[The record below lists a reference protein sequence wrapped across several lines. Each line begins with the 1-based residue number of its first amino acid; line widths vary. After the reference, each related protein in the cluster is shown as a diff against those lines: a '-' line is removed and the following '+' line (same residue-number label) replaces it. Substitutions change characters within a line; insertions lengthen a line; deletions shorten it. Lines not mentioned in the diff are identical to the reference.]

1 MLFTAL
7 HSALVV
13 AALASPTKDQIS
25 QWVKDLGD
33 ANFEVRERASRQLWE
48 AGEAAEAA
56 VLEATRSSDAEV
68 ARRAGDLA
76 DKFRWG
82 IYPSTPPKVVELV
95 GRYREADANGKLAT
109 VRALLDT
116 GAPGCTTL
124 LKIARAEKDAAL
136 RQRLLGQIGQEASR
150 AVPGLLAEGSFT
162 SLEALLEL
170 SIEADADAA
179 MSSYAAYWLVRGKLK
194 DVISRWKGQATGPH
208 AKRANEVLTYLYR
221 AQGDLVAARDA
232 AEKTG
237 KADLLE
243 EVLYQQGD
251 WKTLATRQPAN
262 GLRRDIEALGYRAAY
277 QRLAG
282 DTAAFER
289 TVAEIRKHTE
299 VRPEN
304 DGEIWSAA
312 KALFLNNR
320 PADGLSVLGKSSRHV
335 ERRFDILA
343 AQNRQRE
350 AFALADAVKAN
361 DPEKPLVE
369 VLRARL
375 LFTLGEK
382 DRALTI
388 FARLAD
394 AIKEGD
400 ETYWSGRL
408 VLVEQQ
414 LGLREL
420 ALQHCGRVLAASRS
434 PARALELLSRL
445 FPGHDLEPWAL
456 WELLRRM
463 PGGITDTTAATKRL
477 ADLFSGKPTE
487 KELTALAE
495 RAGEKSVTALPFQ
508 NYPEHL
514 LLGLATVAEAAKHD
528 ALAMKFLE
536 QAAAKGSASAL
547 LRLGDRLAERK
558 DWTAAAARYAEAW
571 NKDTSD
577 PLPLY
582 LRGHALAM
590 AGQGSDGSLWMARA
604 SLLPLGNEPVRQALA
619 DALQKRGHLEAA
631 RREREIITKT
641 GLPGSF
647 YAGDAL
653 RESALDA
660 AARHD
665 YVRAADLHEKSMLR
679 CLDARVS
686 FQESGAYAAVPAAI
700 HRYRALGLLKAGRL
714 DEARK
719 EMALCEAAM
728 PGDVD
733 LPCGAVPMLE
743 RLGLKAEADDLFDRT
758 WAIHEKLGREY
769 PNSAREHNSLGWLS
783 ACCRRDLD
791 QGLQH
796 AQKAV
801 SLTPDSASVHDTL
814 GEIQFQRGDR
824 DKALAEARRS
834 IELAPKSP
842 YYRRQ
847 LKRIEAGDPRAELP
861 PQGDE

>member
-7 HSALVV
+7 HSALLV
-13 AALASPTKDQIS
+13 AALTSPTKDQIA

-68 ARRAGDLA
+68 ARRAGELA

-82 IYPSTPPKVVELV
+82 IYPNTPPKVVELV

-150 AVPGLLAEGSFT
+150 AVPGLLTEGSFA

-179 MSSYAAYWLVRGKLK
+179 MSSYAVYWLVRGNLK
-194 DVISRWKGQATGPH
+194 DVISRWKGQATGAH

-251 WKTLATRQPAN
+251 WKTLATRPPIN

-289 TVAEIRKHTE
+289 TVAEIRKHAE
-299 VRPEN
+299 GRPDTDVEL
-304 DGEIWSAA
+304 WSAA
-312 KALFLNNR
+312 KALFLNDR
-320 PADGLSVLGKSSRHV
+320 PADGLAVLGKSSRHV

-382 DRALTI
+382 NRALAI
-388 FARLAD
+388 FVRLAD

-400 ETYWSGRL
+400 ETYWSDRL

-434 PARALELLSRL
+434 PRRAPELLSRI
-445 FPGHDLEPWAL
+445 FPDHDLEPAAL

-463 PGGITDTTAATKRL
+463 PGGTPDTTAATKRL
-477 ADLFSGKPTE
+477 AELLAGKATE

-495 RAGEKSVTALPFQ
+495 RAGEKSEGAQAWHFREYLLPA
-508 NYPEHL
+508 
-514 LLGLATVAEAAKHD
+514 LATVAEAAKHD
-528 ALAMKFLE
+528 ALALKSLE

-590 AGQGSDGSLWMARA
+590 AGQGSDGNLWMARA
-604 SLLPLGNEPVRQALA
+604 SLRPLGDEPARQAFA

-631 RREREIITKT
+631 RRERELITKT
-641 GLPGSF
+641 GLPGSL

-686 FQESGAYAAVPAAI
+686 FQESGAYVAVPAAI

-743 RLGLKAEADDLFDRT
+743 RLGHKAEADDLFGRT
-758 WAIHEKLGREY
+758 WALHEKLSREY

-783 ACCRRDLD
+783 ACCRRDLE

-801 SLTPDSASVHDTL
+801 ALTPDSASVHDTL
-814 GEIQFQRGDR
+814 GEIHFQRGDR

-847 LKRIEAGDPRAELP
+847 LKRFEACAPRAELP

>member
-1 MLFTAL
+1 MLSTAL
-7 HSALVV
+7 HSVLLA
-13 AALASPTKDQIS
+13 AALTSPTKDQIA

-33 ANFEVRERASRQLWE
+33 ASFEVRERASRQLWE

-68 ARRAGDLA
+68 ARRAGELA

-82 IYPSTPPKVVELV
+82 IYPNTPAKVVELV

-109 VRALLDT
+109 VRALLDV
-116 GAPGCTTL
+116 GAPGCATL
-124 LKIARAEKDAAL
+124 LKIARAEKDSAL

-150 AVPGLLAEGSFT
+150 AVPGLLAEGSFA

-179 MSSYAAYWLVRGKLK
+179 MSSYAAYWLVRGNLK
-194 DVISRWKGQATGPH
+194 EAITRWKGQATGAN

-221 AQGDLVAARDA
+221 AQGDLAAARDA

-251 WKTLATRQPAN
+251 WKALATLPATT
-262 GLRRDIEALGYRAAY
+262 GSRRDIEALGYRAAY

-282 DTAAFER
+282 DTAAFES
-289 TVAEIRKHTE
+289 TVAEIRKHTGKLNDPD
-299 VRPEN
+299 VQAWYAAKLLFLNDRPS
-304 DGEIWSAA
+304 DALALMAKTHWSAA
-312 KALFLNNR
+312 VQF
-320 PADGLSVLGKSSRHV
+320 
-335 ERRFDILA
+335 EILA
-343 AQNRQRE
+343 VQNHQRE
-350 AFALADAVKAN
+350 AFALADALKPDN
-361 DPEKPLVE
+361 PDRPLVE
-369 VLRARL
+369 LLRGRL
-375 LFTLGEK
+375 LFMLGEK
-382 DRALTI
+382 DRALAI
-388 FARLAD
+388 FNRLAE
-394 AIKEGD
+394 AIKDGE
-400 ETYWSGRL
+400 ETSWSARL

-434 PARALELLSRL
+434 PARAPELLSRL
-445 FPGHDLEPWAL
+445 FPGHDLEPAAL
-456 WELLRRM
+456 WEVLRRM
-463 PGGITDTTAATKRL
+463 PGASPDPTATTKRL
-477 ADLFSGKPTE
+477 AELLAGKATE

-495 RAGEKSVTALPFQ
+495 RAGEESGGAPAW
-508 NYPEHL
+508 NYREYL
-514 LLGLATVAEAAKHD
+514 LLGLATVAEAGKHD
-528 ALAMKFLE
+528 ALAKKLLE

-547 LRLGDRLAERK
+547 LRLGDHLADTK
-558 DWTAAAARYAEAW
+558 DWTGAAARYAEAW
-571 NKDTSD
+571 KKDTSD

-590 AGQGSDGSLWMARA
+590 AGQGSEGNLWMARA
-604 SLLPLGNEPVRQALA
+604 SLLPLGNEPVRQAFA
-619 DALQKRGHLEAA
+619 DALEKRGYLEAA
-631 RREREIITKT
+631 RREREILTKT
-641 GLPGSF
+641 SLPGSF

-653 RESALDA
+653 REFALDA
-660 AARHD
+660 AAHRD
-665 YVRAADLHEKSMLR
+665 YARAADLHEMSMLR
-679 CLDARVS
+679 CLDARVA
-686 FQESGAYAAVPAAI
+686 FQESGAYVAVPAAI

-719 EMALCEAAM
+719 EMALCAAAM

-743 RLGLKAEADDLFDRT
+743 RLGHKSEADDLFGRT
-758 WAIHEKLGREY
+758 RAIHEKLCQEY
-769 PNSAREHNSLGWLS
+769 PNSAREHNSLAWLS

-796 AQKAV
+796 AQKSVA
-801 SLTPDSASVHDTL
+801 LTPDSASVHDTL
-814 GEIQFQRGDR
+814 GEIQFQRGDK
-824 DKALAEARRS
+824 DKALAEAKRS

-861 PQGDE
+861 PQGDD